1 MTLNQFLTK
10 YKRVIIFIL
19 VIVITTFVYNTLSSM
34 QKNVQKKVE
43 NYVKYNGF
51 KLDDDKVLYK
61 KEIESMK
68 AVYDVD
74 KKNNVNTSY
83 EALYFD
89 VYSYNLIDNLSIYKD
104 GVEMNYIASKDW
116 KEDVINYTFTSYYL
130 DSNIVVTG
138 TYNENDFTCNIDY
151 SHENTIYNTTDFCED
166 IKYYSKN
173 FDKLITK
180 TFRSM
185 KIINYMKNKEEE

>member
-89 VYSYNLIDNLSIYKD
+89 VSFLISAQY
-104 GVEMNYIASKDW
+104 
-116 KEDVINYTFTSYYL
+116 
-130 DSNIVVTG
+130 
-138 TYNENDFTCNIDY
+138 
-151 SHENTIYNTTDFCED
+151 H
-166 IKYYSKN
+166 
-173 FDKLITK
+173 
-180 TFRSM
+180 
-185 KIINYMKNKEEE
+185 NK